1 MPEVYRADHVG
12 SLLRPPEV
20 KEARAAFQQGRLEE
34 AQLREVE
41 DRAIVAALH
50 RQGRAD
56 IDIFTD
62 GEYRRTGFQNDLI
75 ESVEGYVTVD
85 QPANVRIW
93 QGPGGQPSE
102 QGTRQVVGGRLK
114 QVRRLTG
121 HQSAFMRRHVPGQYK
136 ITVPSPSQFPAI
148 SYQPG
153 LTDQFYPT
161 RSDLLWDIAEI
172 IRSEVQALVEEGVR
186 YIQIDAPR
194 YSYYVDPRWR
204 RRLEEMGEDP
214 DRMFDEAIAADNM
227 CAEAARSAAAA
238 RGGGR
243 ESEIVALGGGREP
256 EIAARGGGREP
267 EIAAQGLNG
276 PTVAIHICRGNNE
289 SKWYAEGGY
298 DPIAEKLFN
307 SLNVDRF
314 LLEYDTDRAGDFE
327 PLRFVPRGKMV
338 VLGLVSTK
346 VPQLES
352 QERLLDRLDEAC
364 RYIPEDYL
372 ALSPQCGFASTAAG
386 NLLTE
391 EQQWRKMELVVET
404 AREMWG
410 W

>member
-12 SLLRPPEV
+12 SLLRPPEL
-20 KEARAAFQQGRLEE
+20 KEARAAFQQGILDE
-34 AQLREVE
+34 AELREVE
-41 DRAIVAALH
+41 DRAIVAALY

-62 GEYRRTGFQNDLI
+62 GEFRRTGFQNDLI

-93 QGPGGQPSE
+93 RGPGGQPSE
-102 QGTRQVVGGRLK
+102 QGTRQVVGGKLK

-121 HQSAFMRRHVPGQYK
+121 HQSAFMRQHVPGQHK

-172 IRSEVQALVEEGVR
+172 IKSEVEALVEEGVR

-194 YSYYVDPRWR
+194 YSYYVDPQWR

-214 DRMFDEAIAADNM
+214 DGMFDEAIAADNM
-227 CAEAARSAAAA
+227 CAEAARSAAGAW
-238 RGGGR
+238 
-243 ESEIVALGGGREP
+243 
-256 EIAARGGGREP
+256 
-267 EIAAQGLNG
+267 GLNA
-276 PTVAIHICRGNNE
+276 PAVAIHICRGNNE

-298 DPIAEKLFN
+298 EPIAEKLFG

-314 LLEYDTDRAGDFE
+314 LLEYDTERAGGFE
-327 PLRFVPRGKMV
+327 PLRFVPRGKVV

-352 QERLLDRLDEAC
+352 RERLLDRLDEAC

-372 ALSPQCGFASTAAG
+372 GLSPQCGFASTAAG

-391 EQQWRKMELVVET
+391 EQQWRKIELVVET